1 MEGRCGPLILREVA
15 VARFCAGWHEVDYP
29 DCAPIRS
36 ADRIQD
42 LAHGQVPP
50 GQGDIVGSKGAAWC
64 MAVSTA
70 MSSIFLF
77 GVDNRLNLKSQQLL
91 GLKEICATD
100 VERGDS
106 YVEEVPWVGG
116 EAWPVYAEQRADH
129 G

>member
-1 MEGRCGPLILREVA
+1 
-15 VARFCAGWHEVDYP
+15 
-29 DCAPIRS
+29 
-36 ADRIQD
+36 
-42 LAHGQVPP
+42 
-50 GQGDIVGSKGAAWC
+50 

-116 EAWPVYAEQRADH
+116 EAWPVYAEQRAGH